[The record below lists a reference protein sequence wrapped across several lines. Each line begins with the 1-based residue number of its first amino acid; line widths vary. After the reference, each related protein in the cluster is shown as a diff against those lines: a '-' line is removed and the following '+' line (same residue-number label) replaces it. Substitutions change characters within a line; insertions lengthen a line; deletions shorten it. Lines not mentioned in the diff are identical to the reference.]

1 MSSKSS
7 KLWPHGYEAIVPE
20 KPVEPALQPWSPRRD
35 SWWAK
40 RPRKPLAQAPHDY
53 TRILLVEP
61 DAYHRRVLRM
71 LLTSPS
77 VSMIEVQT
85 GEAAINLLGLKT
97 FDLVIIDMEA
107 PKMTGMATVRWI
119 RNNPSAWSDIPVLGL
134 IEESARDGVG
144 RLMSDGMTDW
154 TLKPIRRA
162 DLSEKLFG
170 LMPALGD
177 LSQPQPVR
185 STDG

>member
-1 MSSKSS
+1 MRGKSA
-7 KLWPHGYEAIVPE
+7 KLWPHGFEPIAPE
-20 KPVEPALQPWSPRRD
+20 KPPEPALLPWSPGRE

-40 RPRKPLAQAPHDY
+40 RPRKPLAQAPHDM

-77 VSMIEVQT
+77 VSMIEVES
-85 GEAAINLLGLKT
+85 GEAAINLLGLKS
-97 FDLVIIDMEA
+97 FDLVIIDMQA
-107 PKMTGMATVRWI
+107 PKMTGMVTVRWI

-134 IEESARDGVG
+134 IEESARDRVG
-144 RLMSDGMTDW
+144 RLLSDGVTDW
-154 TLKPIRRA
+154 TVKPIQRA

-177 LSQPQPVR
+177 LSQPRPLPPSV
-185 STDG
+185 D